1 MSETITSQTQEQQ
14 QTQIVRKNVLIKN
27 CAQFTESISEI
38 SNTQTDNAKVIDIVT
53 LMYDL
58 IELSDNY

>member
-1 MSETITSQTQEQQ
+1 MSGTITFQTHEQQ
-14 QTQIVRKNVLIKN
+14 QTQIVRKNILTKN
-27 CAQFTESISEI
+27 CTKFTESISEI
-38 SNTQTDNAKVIDIVT
+38 SNTQTDNAKVIDIVM